1 MFELSSVC
9 ALVLALFQRNKNEK
23 KATTNCSGPA
33 LDGFAIRDHDLPAD
47 TMGHEHKGSQASI
60 TLQCRGHWN
69 TFRPWKS
76 PVFRAINSRRRRLQD
91 RNRPAQMEIVKSD
104 YVDRRDRAESMMCT
118 WFGSGTCHVSPQNCK
133 NDKSQALCSCSRIK
147 RKADVFNLKAFPS
160 LRNPCFLT
168 MMPTCVCAIFAC
180 ILIWAFI

>member
-1 MFELSSVC
+1 MLWFSHCSNATKTKKRQPRTAQIPLWTALLSGITTC
-9 ALVLALFQRNKNEK
+9 LLTPW
-23 KATTNCSGPA
+23 ATNTRAARHPSPFNAEVIETPSGHGSHPSFGQSIPG
-33 LDGFAIRDHDLPAD
+33 DGGSKTEIDLRKWRLSNQ
-47 TMGHEHKGSQASI
+47 TMWIGGI
-60 TLQCRGHWN
+60 C
-69 TFRPWKS
+69 
-76 PVFRAINSRRRRLQD
+76 
-91 RNRPAQMEIVKSD
+91 
-104 YVDRRDRAESMMCT
+104 AESMMCT

-180 ILIWAFI
+180 ILI